1 MANVTTPCVL
11 IIEDEASQVELLRYN
26 FSKDGYAVSVA
37 LDGEE
42 GALKA
47 LEEIPD
53 LIVLDWML
61 PELSGIDVCRR
72 LKGHSET
79 RAIPVIMLTAR
90 GEELDRVRGLDMGA
104 DDYVVKPYSVL
115 ELLARARALI
125 RRSNPAVGDSVL
137 DYGDITMHTAQHK
150 VMRAGEQKKLGPTEF
165 RLLGV
170 FMARPERVRGLDT
183 GADDYVVKPYSVLEL
198 LARARALIRRSN
210 PAVGDSVLDY
220 GDITMHTA
228 QHKVM
233 RAGEQKKL
241 GPTEFRLLGVFM
253 ARPERVWSRE
263 QLLERVWPHDLDID
277 LRTVDVHV
285 GRLRRALQSEG
296 LPNPI
301 RTVRAAGYALDI
313 EGS

>member
-170 FMARPERVRGLDT
+170 FMARPG
-183 GADDYVVKPYSVLEL
+183 
-198 LARARALIRRSN
+198 
-210 PAVGDSVLDY
+210 
-220 GDITMHTA
+220 
-228 QHKVM
+228 
-233 RAGEQKKL
+233 
-241 GPTEFRLLGVFM
+241 
-253 ARPERVWSRE
+253 RVWSRE